1 MCNQTKQGISD
12 PSTNHS
18 AIHFPYR
25 LRYQCVNQTVVP
37 VCEPN
42 SILTGVFLLSFYGNL
57 HCFFLFCLCL
67 DPCTVCGSG
76 IHIWLMQ
83 CLRGFAPEYA
93 SSRPLP
99 LSYRFKIFT
108 RKKNCEC
115 CSECN
120 AELEHPNTTELEGKK
135 ICKLLV
141 LLRCRL
147 IGSTSNVL
155 PKFLVSIHQ
164 ESTS

>member
-1 MCNQTKQGISD
+1 
-12 PSTNHS
+12 
-18 AIHFPYR
+18 
-25 LRYQCVNQTVVP
+25 
-37 VCEPN
+37 
-42 SILTGVFLLSFYGNL
+42 
-57 HCFFLFCLCL
+57 
-67 DPCTVCGSG
+67 
-76 IHIWLMQ
+76 MQ

-135 ICKLLV
+135 IANYLSCSDVGSLAALPMFSQNFSSPSTRNQQV
-141 LLRCRL
+141 RL
-147 IGSTSNVL
+147 IIL
-155 PKFLVSIHQ
+155 
-164 ESTS
+164 

>member
-1 MCNQTKQGISD
+1 VIPPPITLQSIFHTVYGTSVWTKQW
-12 PSTNHS
+12 
-18 AIHFPYR
+18 
-25 LRYQCVNQTVVP
+25 YQCVNQTVSWR
-37 VCEPN
+37 VCFCFP
-42 SILTGVFLLSFYGNL
+42 SMVTFIVF
-57 HCFFLFCLCL
+57 FCLCL